1 LDPRVKPEDDGV
13 WVCYG
18 GKREHNYYDPAS
30 KDHPSSL
37 ALDDRHPHHHPT
49 RMGSY
54 TYIITNH
61 KRGTLYIG
69 VTANIERRIYEHR
82 EGLTPGFAWKYGCTR
97 LVWYEDHADIVSA
110 IQREKSLKRW
120 YRQWKIELIEKAN
133 PDWRDLYYELW

>member
-1 LDPRVKPEDDGV
+1 M
-13 WVCYG
+13 G
-18 GKREHNYYDPAS
+18 G
-30 KDHPSSL
+30 
-37 ALDDRHPHHHPT
+37 
-49 RMGSY
+49 Y

-69 VTANIERRIYEHR
+69 VTADLERRIYEHR

-97 LVWYEDHADIVSA
+97 LVWYEDHADIASA